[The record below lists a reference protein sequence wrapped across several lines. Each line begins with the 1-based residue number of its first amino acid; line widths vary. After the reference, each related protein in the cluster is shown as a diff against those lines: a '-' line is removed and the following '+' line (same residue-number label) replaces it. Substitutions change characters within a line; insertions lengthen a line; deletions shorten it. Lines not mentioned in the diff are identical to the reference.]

1 MPLQNGKQDHFFL
14 PDLGSG
20 RAVFMLVLISELF
33 VVVQQLAL
41 PDYIPVSWSRFALS
55 SLYVQWIVLTSSAF
69 IYLIRPVL
77 KNQPVVQVV
86 LITLAGVTVI
96 VSFVGLCAQQLDQ
109 PFSFD
114 GMQILQHVTV
124 ALIIGA
130 MILRYFYIQH
140 EVQLQQQVIHNA
152 RLESL
157 LGNMRPHF
165 LFNSMNIIT
174 SLIRIDPEKAEQAV
188 EDLSGLFRNSLQSNQ
203 TLIPI
208 QQEIELSKRYLRI
221 EQNRLGE
228 RLQIKWVIK
237 DLPDT
242 LTIPPFT
249 LQPLV
254 ENAVYHGIQPLEEG
268 GCVTITI
275 FELRGEVQISVE
287 NPMPIEETISH
298 GNQVALKNIR
308 TRLAMLYDEKGR
320 LTTQNRGSGHRKTF
334 VAKVFYPCTAER
346 KQS

>member
-1 MPLQNGKQDHFFL
+1 MPTKTEKQEHFFL
-14 PDLGSG
+14 PDLSSG
-20 RAVFMLVLISELF
+20 KAVFMLILISELF

-41 PDYIPVSWSRFALS
+41 PEFIPLSWNRLALTS
-55 SLYVQWIVLTSSAF
+55 FYVQWIVLTSSAF
-69 IYLIRPVL
+69 IYFIRPKM
-77 KNQPVVQVV
+77 KNKPAGQVV
-86 LITLAGVTVI
+86 SVILAGVTLI
-96 VSFVGLCAQQLDQ
+96 VFVVTLGAQQLDQ

-114 GMQILQHVTV
+114 GPQILRHVLV

-152 RLESL
+152 RLEAL
-157 LGNMRPHF
+157 LGNIRPHF

-174 SLIRIDPEKAEQAV
+174 SLIRSDPEKAEEAV
-188 EDLSGLFRNSLQSNQ
+188 ADLSGLFRNSLQNNQ

-221 EQNRLGE
+221 EQNRLGD
-228 RLQIKWVIK
+228 RLKINWVIK
-237 DLPDT
+237 ALPKN

-268 GCVTITI
+268 GCVAITI
-275 FELRGEVQISVE
+275 FQLNGEVQISVE
-287 NPMPIEETISH
+287 NPMPLEGTMSH

-308 TRLAMLYDEKGR
+308 TRLAMLYEDKAR
-320 LTTQNRGSGHRKTF
+320 LTTESRGSGHRKTF
-334 VAKVFYPCTAER
+334 VAKVVYPCPAE
-346 KQS
+346 

>member
-1 MPLQNGKQDHFFL
+1 MPVQSSKQDRFFL

-20 RAVFMLVLISELF
+20 RAVFMLVLIFELF

-41 PDYIPVSWSRFALS
+41 PDYISASWSRFALS
-55 SLYVQWIVLTSSAF
+55 SLYVQWIVLASSAF
-69 IYLIRPVL
+69 IYLIRPML
-77 KNQPVVQVV
+77 KDQPVVQVV
-86 LITLAGVTVI
+86 VITLAGVTVI
-96 VSFVGLCAQQLDQ
+96 VTFVGLCAQQLEP

-114 GMQILQHVTV
+114 GQQLLRHAAV

-140 EVQLQQQVIHNA
+140 EVQQQQQVIHNA
-152 RLESL
+152 RMESL
-157 LGNMRPHF
+157 LGNIRPHF

-174 SLIRIDPEKAEQAV
+174 SLIHIDPEKAEQVV
-188 EDLSGLFRNSLQSNQ
+188 EDLSGLFRSSLQSNQ

-221 EQNRLGE
+221 EQSRLGE

-237 DLPDT
+237 DLPEA

-249 LQPLV
+249 IQPLV

-275 FELRGEVQISVE
+275 FVLHSEVQISVE
-287 NPMPIEETISH
+287 NPMPIEENISH
-298 GNQVALKNIR
+298 GNQVAIKNIR
-308 TRLAMLYDEKGR
+308 SRLAMLYDGKAR
-320 LTTQNRGSGHRKTF
+320 LTAECKDSGYRKTF
-334 VAKVFYPCTAER
+334 VAKVVYPCTAEH

>member
-1 MPLQNGKQDHFFL
+1 MPTQAGKKNQFFL
-14 PDLGSG
+14 PDLSSG

-41 PDYIPVSWSRFALS
+41 PDFVPASWSRFALS

-69 IYLIRPVL
+69 IYLIRPGM
-77 KNQPVVQVV
+77 KQKPVGQVV
-86 LITLAGVTVI
+86 IVTLAGVSLI
-96 VSFVGLCAQQLDQ
+96 VMIMTLGAQQLDK

-114 GMQILQHVTV
+114 FGQILRHVMV

-130 MILRYFYIQH
+130 MILRYFYIQQ

-157 LGNMRPHF
+157 LGNIRPHF

-174 SLIRIDPEKAEQAV
+174 SLIRINPEKAEEAV
-188 EDLSGLFRNSLQSNQ
+188 EDLSGLFRNSLQNNQ
-203 TLIPI
+203 KLVPVE
-208 QQEIELSKRYLRI
+208 QEIELSRRYLRI
-221 EQNRLGE
+221 EQKRLGD
-228 RLQIKWVIK
+228 RLKVLWNIKE
-237 DLPDT
+237 LPAT

-268 GCVTITI
+268 GSVVITI
-275 FELRGEVQISVE
+275 FQLNGEVQISVE
-287 NPMPIEETISH
+287 NPMPIEGTISH

-308 TRLAMLYDEKGR
+308 TRLAMLYEDKAR
-320 LTTQNRGSGHRKTF
+320 LTTESKGSGHRKMF
-334 VAKVFYPCTAER
+334 VAKVVYPSFAE
-346 KQS
+346 

>member
-1 MPLQNGKQDHFFL
+1 MPIPTGKQDQFFL

-20 RAVFMLVLISELF
+20 KAVFMLVLISELF

-41 PDYIPVSWSRFALS
+41 PDFVPVSWSRFALT

-69 IYLIRPVL
+69 IYLIRPEMM
-77 KNQPVVQVV
+77 KWPVGQVV
-86 LITLAGVTVI
+86 LVTLAGVSLI
-96 VSFVGLCAQQLDQ
+96 VTIMTLGAQQIDK

-114 GMQILQHVTV
+114 VGQIFRHVTV
-124 ALIIGA
+124 ALLIGA

-140 EVQLQQQVIHNA
+140 EVGLQQQVIHNA

-157 LGNMRPHF
+157 LGNIRPHF

-174 SLIRIDPEKAEQAV
+174 SLIRIDPEKAEEAV
-188 EDLSGLFRNSLQSNQ
+188 EDLSGLFRSSLQNNQ
-203 TLIPI
+203 KLIPI
-208 QQEIELSKRYLRI
+208 EQEIELSKRYLRI
-221 EQNRLGE
+221 EQNRLGD
-228 RLQIKWVIK
+228 RLQVRWVVK
-237 DLPDT
+237 ELPEV

-275 FELRGEVQISVE
+275 FQLNGEVQISVE
-287 NPMPIEETISH
+287 NPMPIEGTVSH

-308 TRLAMLYDEKGR
+308 TRLAMLYEGKAR
-320 LTTQNRGSGHRKTF
+320 LTTESRGSGHRKTF
-334 VAKVFYPCTAER
+334 VAKVVYPCSVE
-346 KQS
+346 